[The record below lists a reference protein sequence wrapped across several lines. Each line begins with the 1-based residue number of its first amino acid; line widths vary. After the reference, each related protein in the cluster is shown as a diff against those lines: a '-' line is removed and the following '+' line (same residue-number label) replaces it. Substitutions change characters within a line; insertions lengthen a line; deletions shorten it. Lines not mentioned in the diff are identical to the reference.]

1 MKIKGVITGDIVSS
15 SHIRLELRKK
25 LLVAMREI
33 AEDLKSL
40 SDLKIEFFRGD
51 SFQILVEQPEK
62 TLLAAVLFRAGLI
75 SRTPEKSK
83 QHWDARIS
91 IGVGEVNFLAD
102 DIVVSDGE
110 AFQFSGKG
118 MDNMKKRRLV
128 LHTRWVPI
136 NEELSISTA
145 FADDVISGW
154 TQAQAE
160 AIYLALLHDIPQ
172 KEIASQIEKTPQTV
186 SKLLSYAKEDLI
198 KKFLE
203 RYQYLILKEINE

>member
-75 SRTPEKSK
+75 P
-83 QHWDARIS
+83 D
-91 IGVGEVNFLAD
+91 
-102 DIVVSDGE
+102 
-110 AFQFSGKG
+110 
-118 MDNMKKRRLV
+118 
-128 LHTRWVPI
+128 
-136 NEELSISTA
+136 LSLEI
-145 FADDVISGW
+145 
-154 TQAQAE
+154 
-160 AIYLALLHDIPQ
+160 LLD
-172 KEIASQIEKTPQTV
+172 
-186 SKLLSYAKEDLI
+186 
-198 KKFLE
+198 
-203 RYQYLILKEINE
+203 